1 MDLWTF
7 NKLAGAILASLLVI
21 VGANTAVEVLYPT
34 GGPGEFTVVEV
45 EGEDETQT
53 ADMTET
59 DATSDQQAEAEKP
72 LPVLLAAADP
82 QAGQK
87 TWRQCS
93 ACHVNEEGGPN
104 RVGPNLYGVVGREVA
119 SVDGFGYSNAL
130 EEYGGEWTYERLDCF
145 LENPSGCVKGTSMG
159 YAGIKKPADRADMIA
174 YLASLG
180 DAPPFPELEAEQ
192 QEAAAQPDA
201 EAEAVEDAQ
210 ETVAEPAAEEAEQAA
225 AEPAKVEQDTAE
237 ASVAEMEQS
246 AEEREATA
254 QASDETAAANAGDAG
269 ASAETDAQAAGDD
282 KAGDGESKLAAL
294 LASGDAAEGQK
305 AARACSA
312 CHTFDEG
319 GPNRVGP
326 NLYGVVGREVAS
338 VDGFRYSDALKGY
351 GDEWSYER
359 LDCYLK
365 NPRECVPG
373 NKMTYAGVKDDAKR
387 ADIIAY
393 LASLGDAPP
402 LPGDEQDTGQADQPG
417 GENRSARMQPPE

>member
-1 MDLWTF
+1 MDSWTF
-7 NKLAGAILASLLVI
+7 NKLASAVLASLLVI
-21 VGANTAVEVLYPT
+21 VGANTAVEIFYPT
-34 GGPGEFTVVEV
+34 GGPGEVAVVEV

-53 ADMTET
+53 ADMTGT
-59 DATSDQQAEAEKP
+59 DTASDQQAEAEQS

-87 TWRQCS
+87 IWRQCS

-104 RVGPNLYGVVGREVA
+104 RVGPTLYGVVGREVA

-145 LENPSGCVKGTSMG
+145 LENPSGCVQGTSMG
-159 YAGIKKPADRADMIA
+159 YAGIKDPADRADMIA
-174 YLASLG
+174 YLASIG
-180 DAPPFPELEAEQ
+180 DAPPFPEPEAEQ

-201 EAEAVEDAQ
+201 EAEPAEDVQ

-225 AEPAKVEQDTAE
+225 AEPEQVEQDTAE

-246 AEEREATA
+246 AEQREAPA
-254 QASDETAAANAGDAG
+254 QTGDETAAADDGDTAEADEQ
-269 ASAETDAQAAGDD
+269 ASGDD
-282 KAGDGESKLAAL
+282 KSGDGESELAAL
-294 LASGDAAEGQK
+294 LASADAAEGQS

-326 NLYGVVGREVAS
+326 NLYGVVGRQVAS

-351 GDEWSYER
+351 GGEWSYDR

-402 LPGDEQDTGQADQPG
+402 LPDGEQDTGQADEPV
-417 GENRSARMQPPE
+417 GETRSARMQPAE